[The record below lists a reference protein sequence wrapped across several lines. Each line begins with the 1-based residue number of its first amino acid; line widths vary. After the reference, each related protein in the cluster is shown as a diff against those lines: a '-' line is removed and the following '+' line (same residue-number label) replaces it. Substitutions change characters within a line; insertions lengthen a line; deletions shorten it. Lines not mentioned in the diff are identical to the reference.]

1 MWHTGHGNWQRPVTT
16 TDKKHQE
23 NKAETGMKLTL
34 NQAAKEC
41 GRAKS
46 TLSKAIKTGKISVEH
61 GDKGAFLIDPAELF
75 RVFPK
80 TSNDDQSVPMGNTQN
95 EQGNSD
101 LGREVEVLR
110 KQIEAVNIERERERA
125 QLTDQIEDLRTRL
138 DKESEERRALT
149 AMITDQSRAGQGVKR
164 GGFLGLFGTR

>member
-1 MWHTGHGNWQRPVTT
+1 
-16 TDKKHQE
+16 
-23 NKAETGMKLTL
+23 MKLTL

-46 TLSKAIKTGKISVEH
+46 TLSKALKSGKLSAER
-61 GDKGAFLIDPAELF
+61 GEKGAYLIEPSELF

-80 TSNDDQSVPMGNTQN
+80 SSNDDQSIPTPNTKA

-101 LGREVEVLR
+101 LEREVEALR
-110 KQIEAVNIERERERA
+110 KEVATANIERERERA

-138 DKESEERRALT
+138 DRESEERRTLT
-149 AMITDQSRAGQGVKR
+149 AMIADQRTAPQETR
-164 GGFLGLFGTR
+164 RGFLGLFGARA